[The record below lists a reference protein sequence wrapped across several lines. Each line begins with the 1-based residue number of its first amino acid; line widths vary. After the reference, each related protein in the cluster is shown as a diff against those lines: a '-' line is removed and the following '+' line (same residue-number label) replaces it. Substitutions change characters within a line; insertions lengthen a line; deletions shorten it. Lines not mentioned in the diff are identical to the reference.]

1 MSEDI
6 LISQLEELLSEGV
19 GAATLRERT
28 AFDEVVPSGTPL
40 VLFGA
45 GNLGRMAMRGLK
57 RLGIPPIAFADNNPK
72 LWGTEIEGIPLLAPA
87 DAAARF
93 SSAAFIVTI
102 WTGEGCDTMGQRR
115 AQLLSLG
122 CFRVVPFGLLFWKHP
137 DIFLPH
143 YAMDLPH
150 RVLEDADTVRAVF
163 GLWEDERSRQEY
175 VAQVRWRLH
184 HDFDCLPKPV
194 KTEIYFP
201 TDIFLTR
208 DDEIFVDCGAFDG
221 DTISRFL
228 HHRNGQFQRIVAFE
242 PDPKNF
248 KKLEHYVTGL
258 PDHQA
263 KRIDLYRQAV
273 GARREIVH
281 FDAMGNEASFVG
293 SGSMEVESVSLDEVC
308 QGMAA
313 TYLKM
318 DTEGSE
324 PAALRGARRILEQD
338 APALAI
344 CSYHRQDHLWRV
356 PELIRAASNRYCFF
370 LRPQLLDVWDLVCYA
385 VPHARLVN

>member
-1 MSEDI
+1 MAEET
-6 LISQLEELLSEGV
+6 LIAQLEQLLSEGV
-19 GAATLRERT
+19 AAATLREST
-28 AFDEVVPSGTPL
+28 AFDEAVSPGTPL

-45 GNLGRMAMRGLK
+45 GNLGRRALHGLM
-57 RLGIPPIAFADNNPK
+57 RLGTPPIAFIDNNPK
-72 LWGTEIEGIPLLAPA
+72 LWGTEIEGIPVFAPA

-93 SSAAFIVTI
+93 ASAAFIVTI
-102 WTGEGCDTMGQRR
+102 WTGEGWDKMGQRC
-115 AQLLSLG
+115 AQLLGLG
-122 CFRVVPFGLLFWKHP
+122 CSRVVPFGLLFWKHP

-150 RVLEDADTVRAVF
+150 HVLEDADSVRAVF
-163 GLWEDERSRQEY
+163 DLWEDEASRIEY

-184 HDFDCLPKPV
+184 HDFDSLPNPV

-201 TDIFLTR
+201 TDIFMTR
-208 DDEIFVDCGAFDG
+208 DDEVFVDCGAFDG
-221 DTISRFL
+221 DTLKRFL
-228 HHRNGQFQRIVAFE
+228 HHRNGQFQRVLAFE

-248 KKLEHYVTGL
+248 AKLEQYVAGL
-258 PDHQA
+258 PPNQSG
-263 KRIDLYRQAV
+263 KIDLYQQAV

-293 SGSMEVESVSLDEVC
+293 SGSMEVESVSLDEIC
-308 QGMAA
+308 EGISP

-324 PAALRGARRILEQD
+324 PDALLGARRVLEQD

-356 PELIRAASNRYCFF
+356 PALIRAASDRHCFF

-385 VPHARLVN
+385 VPGARLLS

>member
-1 MSEDI
+1 MSEEN
-6 LISQLEELLSEGV
+6 LIAQLEKLLSEGV
-19 GAATLRERT
+19 AAATQREQT
-28 AFDEVVPSGTPL
+28 AYDEAVPPGTPT

-45 GNLGRMAMRGLK
+45 GNLGKRALRGLT
-57 RLGIPPIAFADNNPK
+57 GMGTPPVAFADNNPK
-72 LWGTEIEGIPLLAPA
+72 LWGRDIEGIPVFSPA
-87 DAAARF
+87 DAVARF
-93 SSAAFIVTI
+93 PSAAFIVTI
-102 WTGEGCDTMGQRR
+102 WTGEGWDKMGQRC

-122 CFRVVPFGLLFWKHP
+122 CRRVVPFGFLFWKHP

-150 RVLEDADTVRAVF
+150 RVLEDAESVRAVF
-163 GLWEDERSRQEY
+163 DLWEDEASRSEY

-184 HDFDCLPKPV
+184 HDFDGLPDPV

-201 TDIFLTR
+201 DDIFKTL
-208 DDEIFVDCGAFDG
+208 DDEVFVDCGAFDG
-221 DTISRFL
+221 DTLRRFL
-228 HHRNGQFQRIVAFE
+228 HHRNGRFQRILAFE

-248 KKLEHYVTGL
+248 EKLEHYVAGL
-258 PDHQA
+258 PPHQS
-263 KRIDLYRQAV
+263 RQIDLHQKAV

-293 SGSMEVESVSLDEVC
+293 SGTLEVQSVPLDEIC
-308 QGMAA
+308 QDISP

-324 PAALRGARRILEQD
+324 PDALLGARRILEQD

-356 PELIRAASNRYCFF
+356 PALIRAASDRHCYF

-385 VPHARLVN
+385 VPRARLSD